1 MDRKILTLALCSL
14 FLAPCFIADAQ
25 PTKKTPRIGFLAA
38 TSLAGASARIEA
50 FRQALRELGYVE
62 DKNIVIE
69 YRWAEGKFDR
79 LPALAVELER
89 LKVDVLLTA
98 GSTSTRAAQELKSP
112 IPIVMAQ
119 VHDPVGT
126 GFVATLARPG
136 GNITGLSS
144 LAPEMS
150 GKRVELLKEL
160 IPRLARLSV
169 LGTSINNPGNAQAL
183 SETEA
188 AAAAIGI
195 ELQYLDVPTYTD
207 IETALR
213 NVRGEV
219 LLLLGSPVFQ
229 ANRPQI
235 LKALLK
241 RRLPAMYPNPE
252 FVRDGGLMNYG
263 VDIIHLY
270 RRSAVYVDKILKG
283 AKPADLPVEQP
294 TKLELVINLRT
305 AKQIGLTI
313 PPGVLARADRILR

>member
-1 MDRKILTLALCSL
+1 M
-14 FLAPCFIADAQ
+14 
-25 PTKKTPRIGFLAA
+25 
-38 TSLAGASARIEA
+38 
-50 FRQALRELGYVE
+50 
-62 DKNIVIE
+62 IE
-69 YRWAEGKFDR
+69 YRWAQGKFER

-89 LKVDVLLTA
+89 LKVDVILTA
-98 GSTSTRAAQELKSP
+98 GSTSTRTTQELKSP

-119 VHDPVGT
+119 VHDPVGS
-126 GFVATLARPG
+126 GFVANLARPG

-169 LGTSINNPGNAQAL
+169 LGTSINNPGNAEAL
-183 SETEA
+183 QETEA
-188 AAAAIGI
+188 AAAASGVQ
-195 ELQYLDVPTYTD
+195 LQYSDVPTYPE

-213 NVRGEV
+213 EVRGDAV
-219 LLLLGSPVFQ
+219 LLLGSPVFQ
-229 ANRPQI
+229 ANRRQI
-235 LKALLK
+235 LEVLLK

-294 TKLELVINLRT
+294 TKFELVINLKT

-313 PPGVLARADRILR
+313 PPHVLARADQVIR